1 MKRKMKQWLSMFLV
15 AVMLITL
22 IPCDITYAEEL
33 PETTEA
39 TTELETSEQEISEER
54 ITEAASEETTDG
66 ITFGIYK
73 SDKKHWFVNIIL
85 KQTVILF
92 TYLLMMKQVATSRS
106 L

>member
-1 MKRKMKQWLSMFLV
+1 MRKMKQWLSMLLV
-15 AVMLITL
+15 ATMLITL
-22 IPCDITYAEEL
+22 TPCDITYAEEL
-33 PETTEA
+33 P
-39 TTELETSEQEISEER
+39 
-54 ITEAASEETTDG
+54 ETTDG